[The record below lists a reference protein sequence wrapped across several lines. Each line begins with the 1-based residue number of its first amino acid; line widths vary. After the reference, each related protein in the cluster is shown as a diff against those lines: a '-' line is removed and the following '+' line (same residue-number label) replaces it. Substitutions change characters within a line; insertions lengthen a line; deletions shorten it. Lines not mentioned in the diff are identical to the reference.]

1 MSKKIFLNNK
11 FWYKYK
17 VNEIEV
23 FYKGFHPEKLEKI
36 FINLKIMKE
45 LKDITKV
52 LNFLGDNFAL
62 IIKNKKEILAV
73 ADKIRSFPILY
84 AKRGKSFYLFE
95 NFAPIRKLKF
105 NNKVDQ
111 EQIFFFSMSGYS
123 LGNGTI
129 YKNIKQIN
137 PGTAVLFSKGII
149 KEIKYHL
156 QNKKIIKNKKLL
168 EKKLNHINEK
178 IILKLIKSCNN
189 KYIVIWTVASVSQ
202 AYRSLDKLF

>member
-111 EQIFFFSMSGYS
+111 EQIFFF
-123 LGNGTI
+123 LC
-129 YKNIKQIN
+129 Q
-137 PGTAVLFSKGII
+137 
-149 KEIKYHL
+149 
-156 QNKKIIKNKKLL
+156 
-168 EKKLNHINEK
+168 
-178 IILKLIKSCNN
+178 
-189 KYIVIWTVASVSQ
+189 VIP
-202 AYRSLDKLF
+202 